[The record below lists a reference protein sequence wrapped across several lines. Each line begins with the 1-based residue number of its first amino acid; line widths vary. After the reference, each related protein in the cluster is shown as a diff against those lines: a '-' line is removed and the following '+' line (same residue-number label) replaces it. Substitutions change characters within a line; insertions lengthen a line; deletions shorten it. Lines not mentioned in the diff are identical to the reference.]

1 MTFKVVP
8 KVGVDTGIESVREI
22 LPKCVFDDEKC
33 AEGYL
38 TLRDT
43 EKSGM
48 TSADAG
54 KTNLFTITRRTVQM
68 VSATLP

>member
-1 MTFKVVP
+1 MNFKVVP

-33 AEGYL
+33 AEDISR
-38 TLRDT
+38 RDT
-43 EKSGM
+43 EKNGM

-54 KTNLFTITRRTVQM
+54 KTNLFTITRHMVLM